1 MGDLF
6 FGNQG
11 EVGAAAALLPPVS
24 VGLGKRKGFGFV
36 GKVVVLMA
44 SAISGTSETFAT
56 SVAFVAFVAFVA
68 SEPSAAFS
76 TGFGQ
81 DCRSGFQGELRLN
94 IISAQTL
101 GFDLL
106 DSSGDNSRNC

>member
-11 EVGAAAALLPPVS
+11 EVGAVVALLLRVP

-36 GKVVVLMA
+36 GKVVGLMA

-56 SVAFVAFVAFVA
+56 SVAFVAFVASAPSVA
-68 SEPSAAFS
+68 FL